1 MTARLKDVAERAG
14 VSIKTVSNVVNGR
27 HARVGPRTREQVL
40 AAINELHYRPNVAAR
55 HLRNARVG
63 VLALAF
69 PDLHNSYFA
78 EVGEAIIAAAAEHSY
93 TVLLDH
99 TGAERANEALVV
111 NGLRPHLFDGVIM
124 DAQALN
130 IDDIQPDR
138 AGVPIVLLGEQL
150 FGAPWDHVL
159 VDNVAAARLATA
171 HLLSLGRR
179 RIAVIGVRQTSG
191 APALR
196 LQGYTVALAE
206 AGLAVDPR
214 LLASVDVWH
223 RTEGAEAMRRL
234 LALPEPPDAVFG
246 FNDLMALGAVYA
258 LREAGLRIPEDV
270 AVVGFDDIEESRFS
284 SPTLTTI
291 SPPKAE
297 IGRLAVSMLV
307 QRIEGTRT
315 VPPAHVELA
324 PQLVVRESTIGRAAR
339 PGVQPAYQAVT
350 EVVELA
356 ERERG

>member
-40 AAINELHYRPNVAAR
+40 AAIKELNYRPNVAAR
-55 HLRNARVG
+55 HLRKARVG

-78 EVGEAIIAAAAEHSY
+78 EVGEAIIAAAAAHSY

-99 TGAERANEALVV
+99 TGAERANESLVV
-111 NGLRPHLFDGVIM
+111 NGLRPHLFDGIIL

-130 IDDIQPDR
+130 IDDIQPGH
-138 AGVPIVLLGEQL
+138 AGAPIVLLGEQL

-159 VDNVAAARLATA
+159 VDNVAAARLAMA

-179 RIAVIGVRQTSG
+179 RIAAIGIRQTSG

-196 LQGYTVALAE
+196 LQGYTVALSE

-214 LLASVDVWH
+214 LLAPVDVWH
-223 RTEGAEAMRRL
+223 RANGAEAMRRL

-246 FNDLMALGAVYA
+246 FNDLMALGAMYA
-258 LREAGLRIPEDV
+258 LHEAGLRIPDDV

-291 SPPKAE
+291 SPPKIE

-307 QRIEGTRT
+307 QRIEGTRID
-315 VPPAHVELA
+315 PPAHIELA
-324 PQLVVRESTIGRAAR
+324 PQLVVRESTIGRAGGAAAT
-339 PGVQPAYQAVT
+339 PAYQTAPQ
-350 EVVELA
+350 A
-356 ERERG
+356 M